1 MSETVYYDSDNL
13 VGIGNVGIGTT
24 NPSTNLHV
32 YGSTGVS
39 SRVECSGTTGSAGLV
54 LNGGTATGTP
64 NDFFIYQYGKAYGAG
79 GEKPANWV
87 VMRNDAGPITVQSV
101 TGYNNYNGLTVSN
114 IYNNIGI
121 GVSNPLYVLDVRQ
134 DLNKDPV
141 PYQAQGYLVSQAS
154 NLFCNATSTS
164 TLAGYSGIKIQSGDY
179 GSKALIML
187 AGGEYQKA
195 NVIIQAKDVRYDR
208 NYGLPLLINPDGGSV
223 GIGTTNPGIGARLD
237 VNGGAILASNATT
250 SSHGAFYT
258 AVGEFLSIEAF
269 NSNNTAKNPV
279 CLCAY
284 GGNIGL
290 GLTNP
295 TYACEVAG
303 WFRTTTAMTFSG
315 GAGGNT
321 RFVTVDNNGTVGYL
335 SPPLFNVNMG
345 VNTQV
350 VGANATIV
358 AAFNTKETDTNTW
371 FNTGVG
377 AYRYTP
383 LFGGYYQ
390 INWQI
395 VLSSISGTEVFS
407 ALYKNGGNY
416 VWGSN
421 TISNSSH
428 YFTSGGSAIVYLNG
442 STDYIDVRV
451 FSAGAGSSLNAGST
465 SFPSRF
471 SGVFVR
477 PS

>member
-1 MSETVYYDSDNL
+1 MSETVYYGSDNL

-39 SRVECSGTTGSAGLV
+39 SRVECSGTTGSAGIT

-87 VMRNDAGPITVQSV
+87 VMRNDAGPISVQSV
-101 TGYNNYNGLTVSN
+101 SGYNNYDGLTVSN

-134 DLNKDPV
+134 TLSNV
-141 PYQAQGYLVSQAS
+141 TAPYTAQGYLASQAS
-154 NLFCNATSTS
+154 NLFSNAASYGY
-164 TLAGYSGIKIQSGDY
+164 AGGSVYSGIKIQSGDF

-187 AGGEYQKA
+187 AGGAYQTTNA
-195 NVIIQAKDVRYDR
+195 IIQAKDVKSDR
-208 NYGLPLLINPDGGSV
+208 NYGLPLLINPD
-223 GIGTTNPGIGARLD
+223 
-237 VNGGAILASNATT
+237 
-250 SSHGAFYT
+250 
-258 AVGEFLSIEAF
+258 
-269 NSNNTAKNPV
+269 
-279 CLCAY
+279 

-303 WFRTTTAMTFSG
+303 WFRTQTSMTFSQ
-315 GAGGNT
+315 GAGGGV
-321 RFVTVDNNGTVGYL
+321 RYVSVDNNGTVFYT
-335 SPPLFNVNMG
+335 SQQPLFNVNMG
-345 VNTQV
+345 VNSQAV
-350 VGANATIV
+350 AANATVI
-358 AAFNTKETDTNTW
+358 AAFNTEETDTNNW
-371 FNTGVG
+371 FDTGS
-377 AYRYTP
+377 YRYTP
-383 LFGGYYQ
+383 QIAGHYQ

-395 VLSSISGTEVFS
+395 VLSMISGVEIFA

-421 TISNSSH
+421 TISASSH
-428 YFTSGGSAIVYLNG
+428 YYTSGGSAIVYLNG
-442 STDYIDVRV
+442 STDYIDIRV
-451 FSAGAGSSLNAGST
+451 YSGGSTSTLNIGST

-471 SGVFVR
+471 SGVLAR
-477 PS
+477 YP